1 MRSAAARGWKRTTRG
16 RIGPRNRARGRSEN
30 ESRGPDLTSGLPVML
45 RMSCIPQMPTAV
57 PVAKKSGHTSG
68 RIHRF
73 DHDPAAADAIVRIG
87 SPEPGGQQ
95 EQAAGRQICLL
106 LSFVARKT
114 RASAGVLCGTGSPPG
129 LYRRRPGRAGPGLGL
144 DWVRRVFSN

>member
-1 MRSAAARGWKRTTRG
+1 LSTLRQLDRLLFFNNHHPRDLPPNPNQLLTKKLGSFITARKRTKMM
-16 RIGPRNRARGRSEN
+16 NRPMILN
-30 ESRGPDLTSGLPVML
+30 YLTSGLPVML

-87 SPEPGGQQ
+87 GGGRKHKLQ
-95 EQAAGRQICLL
+95 AGRSV
-106 LSFVARKT
+106 SFVARKT
-114 RASAGVLCGTGSPPG
+114 SAG
-129 LYRRRPGRAGPGLGL
+129 
-144 DWVRRVFSN
+144 